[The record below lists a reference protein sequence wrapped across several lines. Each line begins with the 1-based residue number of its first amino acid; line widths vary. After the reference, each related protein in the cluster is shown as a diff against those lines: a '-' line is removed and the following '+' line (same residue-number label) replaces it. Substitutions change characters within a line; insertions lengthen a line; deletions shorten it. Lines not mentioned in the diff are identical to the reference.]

1 MTKVI
6 LLVGTYDTKQDEL
19 DFLAGV
25 IMQAGG
31 RVLKMDVSV
40 LGDTEVAVDL
50 SKHDVAAAAGMD
62 IPSIIAY
69 EDENPAMQAMARG
82 AAKLASEAHLAG
94 RFDGVLALGGSMGT
108 DLALDLCA
116 ALPIGVPKYVIS
128 TVAFSPMIPPARLP
142 ADIQMILWA
151 GGLYGLS
158 SVCKSALSQ
167 AAGAVLGACQTAMP
181 PDPDKPL
188 IGMTSLGLSALTY
201 MARLKPALEARGF
214 EVAVFHATGMG
225 GRAFESLAAQG
236 AFAAVMDFC
245 TQELGNHIHGSTIS
259 AGETRLTGAGAAGI
273 PQIVA
278 PGCYDLVDVIGW
290 QGLADK
296 WDGYPTHAHN
306 RLITSVVLREA
317 DCLMVADAHL
327 ERLATASGPTALLVP
342 VGGFGEWDR
351 PGADLHNPQGL
362 AAFVG
367 RLLDECPANVQLH
380 RLDAHINDDAFA
392 DAALAV
398 LDGWIEDGT
407 VPRHAATG

>member
-19 DFLAGV
+19 DFLARV
-25 IMQAGG
+25 ITQAGG

-82 AAKLASEAHLAG
+82 AAKLANEAHLAG

-108 DLALDLCA
+108 DLALDLCT

-167 AAGAVLGACQTAMP
+167 AAGAVLGACQTALP

-201 MARLKPALEARGF
+201 MVRLKPALEARGF

-259 AGETRLTGAGAAGI
+259 AGETRLTGAGTAGI

-290 QGLADK
+290 QGLAEK

-367 RLLDECPANVQLH
+367 RLLEECPANVQLH
-380 RLDAHINDDAFA
+380 QLDAHINDDAFA

-407 VPRHAATG
+407 VPRHAGNG

>member
-1 MTKVI
+1 
-6 LLVGTYDTKQDEL
+6 
-19 DFLAGV
+19 
-25 IMQAGG
+25 
-31 RVLKMDVSV
+31 
-40 LGDTEVAVDL
+40 
-50 SKHDVAAAAGMD
+50 
-62 IPSIIAY
+62 
-69 EDENPAMQAMARG
+69 
-82 AAKLASEAHLAG
+82 
-94 RFDGVLALGGSMGT
+94 
-108 DLALDLCA
+108 
-116 ALPIGVPKYVIS
+116 
-128 TVAFSPMIPPARLP
+128 MIPPARLP

-167 AAGAVLGACQTAMP
+167 AAGAVLGACQTALP

-278 PGCYDLVDVIGW
+278 AGCYDLVDVIGW
-290 QGLADK
+290 QGLSEK
-296 WDGYPTHAHN
+296 WHGYPTHAHN

-367 RLLDECPANVQLH
+367 RLLNECPANVQLH

>member
-1 MTKVI
+1 MASPEYSKAQI
-6 LLVGTYDTKQDEL
+6 EAGRLL
-19 DFLAGV
+19 FA
-25 IMQAGG
+25 
-31 RVLKMDVSV
+31 RDVSFM
-40 LGDTEVAVDL
+40 LSAVSL
-50 SKHDVAAAAGMD
+50 
-62 IPSIIAY
+62 
-69 EDENPAMQAMARG
+69 ET
-82 AAKLASEAHLAG
+82 L
-94 RFDGVLALGGSMGT
+94 
-108 DLALDLCA
+108 
-116 ALPIGVPKYVIS
+116 
-128 TVAFSPMIPPARLP
+128 PPARLP

-290 QGLADK
+290 QELAEK

-367 RLLDECPANVQLH
+367 RLLDESPANVQLH

>member
-25 IMQAGG
+25 ITQAGG

-69 EDENPAMQAMARG
+69 EDENPAMQVMARG

-94 RFDGVLALGGSMGT
+94 WFDGVLALGGSMGT

-167 AAGAVLGACQTAMP
+167 AAGAVLGACQTVLP

-290 QGLADK
+290 QELAEK

>member
-19 DFLAGV
+19 DFLTRV
-25 IMQAGG
+25 ITQAGG

-50 SKHDVAAAAGMD
+50 SKHDVAAASGMD

-82 AAKLASEAHLAG
+82 AAKLASEAYLAG

-128 TVAFSPMIPPARLP
+128 TVAFSPMIPPGRLP

-158 SVCKSALSQ
+158 SICKSALSQ
-167 AAGAVLGACQTAMP
+167 AAGAVLGACQTALP
-181 PDPDKPL
+181 PDPGKPL

-225 GRAFESLAAQG
+225 GRAFESLATEG

-259 AGETRLTGAGAAGI
+259 AGETRLKGAGAAGI
-273 PQIVA
+273 PQIIA

-290 QGLADK
+290 QRLAEK

-306 RLITSVVLREA
+306 RLITSVVLREP

-351 PGADLHNPQGL
+351 PGADLHNPRGL

-398 LDGWIEDGT
+398 LDDWIEDGT
-407 VPRHAATG
+407 VPRHAGNG

>member
-25 IMQAGG
+25 ITQAGG

-94 RFDGVLALGGSMGT
+94 WFDGVLALGGSMGT

-290 QGLADK
+290 QELAEK